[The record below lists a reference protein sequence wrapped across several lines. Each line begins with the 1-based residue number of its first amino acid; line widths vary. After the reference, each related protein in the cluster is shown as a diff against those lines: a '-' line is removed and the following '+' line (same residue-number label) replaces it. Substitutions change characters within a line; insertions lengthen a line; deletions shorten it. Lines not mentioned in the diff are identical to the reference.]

1 MTKPAFIPRLAQKE
15 ILSYAGGKMGVSAV
29 PGSGKTHVLSA
40 LAAMLVDEAIDDGQ
54 EVLIVTLVNSA
65 VGNFASRIATFL
77 QQERGLLPRFGYRVR
92 TLHGLAHDIVRE
104 RPGLVGLAD
113 DFQIVDERQTR
124 QILEDVVLAWL
135 HTHPDALLGFLTAD
149 LVGAQGPVPLLRRIR
164 DRDWPELAIEIA
176 AAFIKRAKDLQL
188 APEYLIG
195 RLTDH
200 PDDLPLAHMG
210 AEIYLDYQRGLSY
223 RGGVDFD
230 DLIRLALRALEL
242 DAEFCARLRER
253 WPYILEDEAQ
263 DSSQLQE
270 EILRRLAG
278 PDGNWVRVGDPNQAI
293 YETFTTADP
302 HFLRDFLKQ
311 PDVTPITMPD
321 SGRSQPSII
330 ALANY
335 LVDWAVSEHPSE
347 IARGAF
353 RQQHIAPTLPGDPQP
368 NPPDDPAAVRLIARK
383 FTPDA
388 EIKAVVES
396 LARWLPEHPD
406 STVAVLVPR
415 NKRGFELTRALKAA
429 GIDYMELLR
438 STTSTRQV
446 AGVLGNV
453 LRALADP
460 TSPKK
465 LATAFRVW
473 RRADRDD
480 PELAESTAG
489 LAKLLSRCPRVEDY
503 LWPRL
508 DRDWLADLVEAGLA
522 PAQEDDRESAPPVRG
537 QRAMPLRE
545 FRDLMRRWQE
555 AVVLPIDQLI
565 LTLAQDLFREATD
578 LALAHKLA
586 VALRAASDDHP
597 NWRLPELVEELAT
610 IARNQ
615 RRFLGFDEED
625 TGFDPDQH
633 RGQVVVATMHKAK
646 GLEWDRVYL
655 MSVNNYDFPSALPHD
670 DYIAEK
676 WFVRERLNLT
686 EETLAQLHA
695 LAGGEPG
702 NYVEGEATVRARHD
716 YTAERLRLL
725 YVGITRARQEL
736 IITWNTGRPKNPA
749 QPAVPLIALQTWWEE
764 ERMGGNQNDP
774 L

>member
-1 MTKPAFIPRLAQKE
+1 
-15 ILSYAGGKMGVSAV
+15 MGVSAV

-40 LAAMLVDEAIDDGQ
+40 LAARLVDEAIDDDQ

-77 QQERGLLPRFGYRVR
+77 TRERGLLPRFGYRVR

-113 DFQIVDERQTR
+113 DFQIVDEREAR
-124 QILEDVVLAWL
+124 QILEDAVWAWL
-135 HTHPDALLGFLTAD
+135 HTHPDALLDFLTTD

-188 APEYLIG
+188 GPEYLLA
-195 RLTDH
+195 RLREH
-200 PDDLPLAHMG
+200 PDDLPLARMG
-210 AEIYLDYQRGLSY
+210 AEIYLDYQRGLAY

-242 DAEFCARLRER
+242 DPDFCARLRHR

-270 EILRRLAG
+270 EILRRLVG

-302 HFLRDFLKQ
+302 RFLRDFLKE

-335 LVDWAVSEHPSE
+335 LVDWTVSEHPSE
-347 IARGAF
+347 IARNAF
-353 RQQHIAPTLPGDPQP
+353 RQQHIQPTLPGDPQP

-388 EIKAVVES
+388 EIKAVVDS

-406 STVAVLVPR
+406 ATVAVLVPR
-415 NKRGFELTRALKAA
+415 NKRGFEVTRALKAA
-429 GIDYMELLR
+429 GIDYVELLR
-438 STTSTRQV
+438 STTSTREV
-446 AGVLGNV
+446 AGVLANV

-460 TSPKK
+460 GSSKK
-465 LATAFRVW
+465 LAAAFRAW

-480 PELAESTAG
+480 PELAERTAN

-508 DRDWLADLVEAGLA
+508 DRDWLADAIEANLA
-522 PAQEDDRESAPPVRG
+522 PDQTGDREGS
-537 QRAMPLRE
+537 PLHE

-597 NWRLPELVEELAT
+597 DWRLPELVEELAT

-670 DYIAEK
+670 NYIAEK
-676 WFVRERLNLT
+676 WFVRDNLNLT
-686 EETLAQLHA
+686 EEALAQLQV
-695 LAGGEPG
+695 LADGEPG
-702 NYVEGEATVRARHD
+702 NYEEGKATLRARHD

-725 YVGITRARQEL
+725 YVGITRARKEL
-736 IITWNTGRPKNPA
+736 IITWNTGRRQQNPA
-749 QPAVPLIALQTWWEE
+749 QPAVPFIALQTWWE
-764 ERMGGNQNDP
+764 GKTG
-774 L
+774 LS